1 MQEIPLVVSE
11 KRLTVAAHEWL
22 AEALFDGAFA
32 VDATVGNGYDTLF
45 LAHRVGPNGSVLG
58 FDIQKPA
65 LAGAHELLR
74 FTGKAGRVKLVHE
87 CHSRIGGYLDRDI
100 DGAMFNLGY
109 LPRGSHALITRPET
123 TVSALQS
130 ILTRLKRGG
139 RITVLAYRGH
149 QGGPEEYFRLREFL
163 FSLSMAEYTVD
174 ELVGKTDMPESPR
187 LFRIQKKSNPEI

>member
-11 KRLTVAAHEWL
+11 KRLTVVAHEWL
-22 AEALFDGAFA
+22 AETLFDGAFA

-65 LAGAHELLR
+65 LAGAYELLR

-87 CHSRIGGYLDRDI
+87 CHSRIGGHLDRDI

-109 LPRGSHALITRPET
+109 LPRGSHALVTRPET

-149 QGGPEEYFRLREFL
+149 QGGPEEYSRLREFL

-174 ELVGKTDMPESPR
+174 ELVGKTDTPESPR
-187 LFRIQKKSNPEI
+187 LFRLQKKTNPEI

>member
-74 FTGKAGRVKLVHE
+74 FTGKADRVKLVHE
-87 CHSRIGGYLDRDI
+87 CHSRIGGYLERDI
-100 DGAMFNLGY
+100 DAAMFNLGY
-109 LPRGSHALITRPET
+109 LPRGSHTLITRPET

-139 RITVLAYRGH
+139 RITLLAYRGH
-149 QGGPEEYFRLREFL
+149 QGGPEEYSRLREFL

-187 LFRIQKKSNPEI
+187 LFRIQRKSNPES